1 MKLLAQRHAELQQ
14 CEFLGDE
21 ILQSSKQFQRI
32 SKRTKRKYKLKNVC
46 FPCTCCCFWFSS
58 WFCIKVIFIEFLIF
72 WYIILYKFLLINNGG
87 GLKIFCPIV
96 LKKDPFEKMIFNS
109 ESRYVIFCFIILT
122 NNRNIY
128 QGMEILQEISL
139 LICQMKLEEARKD
152 IMML

>member
-1 MKLLAQRHAELQQ
+1 
-14 CEFLGDE
+14 
-21 ILQSSKQFQRI
+21 
-32 SKRTKRKYKLKNVC
+32 
-46 FPCTCCCFWFSS
+46 
-58 WFCIKVIFIEFLIF
+58 
-72 WYIILYKFLLINNGG
+72 
-87 GLKIFCPIV
+87 
-96 LKKDPFEKMIFNS
+96 MIFNS